1 MSQAIAIVGESGSGK
16 TSSLA
21 QVPELGIKGLEPK
34 ETFIINVK
42 GKPLPIKGF
51 KSKYLPVS
59 AGGPPTEG
67 NYLSTTDT
75 DLIIRTMKYISSS
88 RPDIKNVVLDD
99 KKSVVF
105 KFR

>member
-21 QVPELGIKGLEPK
+21 QVPELGIEGLDPK

-51 KSKYLPVS
+51 RSKYVPVQV
-59 AGGPPTEG
+59 GGPPAEG

-75 DLIIRTMKYISSS
+75 DLIIRTMNFISSS

-99 KKSVVF
+99 KIACHH
-105 KFR
+105 